1 MARSLA
7 QMQGTSLLP
16 PSGSGE
22 EPQDA
27 NTQQDRKIRA
37 QETASGEEGAQVV
50 TGPAKPK
57 GRRGARRA
65 RRKEGGL
72 CYLVA
77 RVHGADLTHV
87 QVMQGHEQLSP
98 QRAVVHIPRAQEERT
113 QKLQH
118 HVVQLHVLPHH
129 LRQPL
134 HHLQ

>member
-1 MARSLA
+1 ML
-7 QMQGTSLLP
+7 
-16 PSGSGE
+16 PSG
-22 EPQDA
+22 
-27 NTQQDRKIRA
+27 
-37 QETASGEEGAQVV
+37 
-50 TGPAKPK
+50 GPVW
-57 GRRGARRA
+57 G
-65 RRKEGGL
+65 KEGGL